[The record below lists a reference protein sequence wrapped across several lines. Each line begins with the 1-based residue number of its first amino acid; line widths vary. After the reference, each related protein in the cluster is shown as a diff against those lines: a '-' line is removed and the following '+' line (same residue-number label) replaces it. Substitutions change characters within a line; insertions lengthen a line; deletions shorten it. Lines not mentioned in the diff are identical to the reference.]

1 MAQAYARSLTAGKH
15 LIFEAGTGV
24 GKSAYLIP
32 SILYS
37 RLHRRKCV
45 VATNTINL
53 QEQLLEKD
61 LPTVRDLFIRAEGLE
76 IMADFTCA
84 LLVGRANYLC
94 QNRLNKALMGQVDLF
109 EANQR
114 NELQRI
120 AEWVATGPR
129 EGIRQELFPSPNPLV
144 WDLVNADSS
153 VCSSKRCSPENCFYR
168 KARSLVESGSGN
180 HQSQSFIFPDWC
192 RFCSQ

>member
-1 MAQAYARSLTAGKH
+1 M
-15 LIFEAGTGV
+15 
-24 GKSAYLIP
+24 
-32 SILYS
+32 
-37 RLHRRKCV
+37 
-45 VATNTINL
+45 ATNTINL

-129 EGIRQELFPSPNPLV
+129 EGIRQELFPSPNPFGLG
-144 WDLVNADSS
+144 LSE
-153 VCSSKRCSPENCFYR
+153 R
-168 KARSLVESGSGN
+168 
-180 HQSQSFIFPDWC
+180 
-192 RFCSQ
+192 

>member
-1 MAQAYARSLTAGKH
+1 MIRILEANEFSEDASSQVNVLDQVKRIFAKDGDLEKTLGFEFRAEQAEMAQAYARSLTAGKH

-24 GKSAYLIP
+24 GKSLAYLIP

-94 QNRLNKALMGQVDLF
+94 QNRLNKALMGGWTCLRPIS
-109 EANQR
+109 EMSY
-114 NELQRI
+114 NELQSG
-120 AEWVATGPR
+120 WQLVQGKVF
-129 EGIRQELFPSPNPLV
+129 GKSFFPVQTL
-144 WDLVNADSS
+144 W
-153 VCSSKRCSPENCFYR
+153 
-168 KARSLVESGSGN
+168 SGT
-180 HQSQSFIFPDWC
+180 
-192 RFCSQ
+192 